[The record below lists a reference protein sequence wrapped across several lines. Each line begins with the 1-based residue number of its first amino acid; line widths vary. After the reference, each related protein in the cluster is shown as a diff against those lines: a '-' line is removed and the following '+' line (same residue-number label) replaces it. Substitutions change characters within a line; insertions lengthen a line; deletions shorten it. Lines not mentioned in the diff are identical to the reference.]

1 MICFVSPC
9 ESSAVLR
16 MSPCA
21 VRVGRP
27 VDGPTR
33 WMSNTTPGTSA

>member
-1 MICFVSPC
+1 MCFVSPC
-9 ESSAVLR
+9 DESAVLM

-21 VRVGRP
+21 VRVGSP

-33 WMSNTTPGTSA
+33 WMLKMTPGTSA

>member
-1 MICFVSPC
+1 MPRV
-9 ESSAVLR
+9 AVREQRRREDVLL
-16 MSPCA
+16 A

-33 WMSNTTPGTSA
+33 WMSKITAGTSA